1 VSRRW
6 IARRPKWRR
15 QTWNPGPRADAAE
28 FAFWGLDDLPA
39 GIAIAIVVGVLAIL
53 AIPLLLF
60 IVEIALA
67 ILLVGV
73 ALIARVL
80 LRRPWTVEAVTSDP
94 EDVLRWKVVGW
105 RRSGQIVEEIARVL
119 EAGGRDFQS
128 PYATS
133 A

>member
-1 VSRRW
+1 MDSAGTDV
-6 IARRPKWRR
+6 
-15 QTWNPGPRADAAE
+15 AE

-39 GIAIAIVVGVLAIL
+39 GIAILIVVAVVAVF

-73 ALIARVL
+73 ALAGRVL
-80 LRRPWTVEAVTSDP
+80 LRRPWTVEATSSEP
-94 EDVLRWKVVGW
+94 EEVLRWKVVGW